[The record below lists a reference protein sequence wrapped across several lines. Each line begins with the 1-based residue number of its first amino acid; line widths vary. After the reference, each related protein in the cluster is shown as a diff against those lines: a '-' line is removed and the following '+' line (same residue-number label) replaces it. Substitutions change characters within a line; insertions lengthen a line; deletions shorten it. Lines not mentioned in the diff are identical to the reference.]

1 MNVAGDYTHTL
12 GSFSIVDGSG
22 STGYVNV
29 SGNYTH
35 TAGTLTVG
43 RKLKYKC
50 GNFLLPI
57 RFANIHYNSSCCNR

>member
-1 MNVAGDYTHTL
+1 M

-22 STGYVNV
+22 STGNVNV

-43 RKLKYKC
+43 
-50 GNFLLPI
+50 GNSSTSAVISFCQI